1 MAPPF
6 KQAEFQI
13 LYGQGINRLGEVV
26 DYGVKLGMIDKA
38 GAWYSCQGE
47 KIGQGKQN
55 AIQYLREHPEL
66 AQSLEE
72 RIKAEMLGSG
82 AGLTTATAEDFAE
95 EEM

>member
-1 MAPPF
+1 
-6 KQAEFQI
+6 
-13 LYGQGINRLGEVV
+13 
-26 DYGVKLGMIDKA
+26 
-38 GAWYSCQGE
+38 AWYSCQGE

-72 RIKAEMLGSG
+72 RIKTEMLGSG
-82 AGLTTATAEDFAE
+82 AGLTTASAEDFAE